1 MERAVARE
9 NMIDPGAGAVI
20 AAGVALVVGAGGAVL
35 NRRTALD
42 AQRAAERS
50 KALVRVLHIVEL
62 NGQGIQEKVFNLTEA
77 RRENEGGRD
86 PVTGEL
92 DDPYAPHPRSAR
104 SVVSEE
110 LAEAAAL
117 LAAYGSP
124 DVDRVHAAWVGS
136 LDLIEDAY
144 LRSETRYV
152 EDQIN
157 AVLADFAVEIAEEKK
172 VRAELGR
179 RIRQVLQ
186 HGRVRRFYR

>member
-1 MERAVARE
+1 
-9 NMIDPGAGAVI
+9 MIDPGTGAVV
-20 AAGVALVVGAGGAVL
+20 AAGVALVVGVGGAVL
-35 NRRTALD
+35 SRRTALD

-77 RRENEGGRD
+77 RHESETGRD

-92 DDPYAPHPRSAR
+92 YDPYAPRPRSAR
-104 SVVSEE
+104 AVSSEE

-124 DVDRVHAAWVGS
+124 EVDRVHAAWVGS
-136 LDLIEDAY
+136 LDGIEDAY
-144 LRSETRYV
+144 LRSEARYM

-157 AVLADFAVEIAEEKK
+157 AVPADFADEVADEKK
-172 VRAELGR
+172 IRAELGR

-186 HGRVRRFYR
+186 HGRVRKF